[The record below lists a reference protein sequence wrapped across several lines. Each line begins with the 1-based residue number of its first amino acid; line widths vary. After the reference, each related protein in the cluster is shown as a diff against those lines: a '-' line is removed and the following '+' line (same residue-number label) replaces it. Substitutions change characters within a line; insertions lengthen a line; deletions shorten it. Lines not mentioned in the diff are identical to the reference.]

1 MNLVIVESPAK
12 SKTIE
17 KFLGNNFK
25 VVSSIGHIRDLS
37 TTGKFGLGVDV
48 EHDFKPTY
56 VPMAGKTKVINELK
70 KLVKNADKI
79 YLATDPDREGEA
91 ISWHLFDT
99 LDIKEEQYERVL
111 FYEITKEK
119 VLEGLSNPRKI
130 DYNLVRSQETRR
142 ILDRIIGFRLS
153 KLMQN
158 KTGGKS
164 AGRVQSVA
172 LKLVVDREREILAF
186 VKEPY
191 YEINAIFHDYNDM
204 DSQLYAYKGKEIEIK
219 GKDEA
224 DNILKALS
232 NTFNV
237 VNIEKKNK
245 NRSSKFPFT
254 TSTLQ
259 QEAST
264 KLNFNAKKTM
274 SLAQKLYEGIN
285 IGSEHTGLIT
295 YMRTDSIRLSDEF
308 TKPTFAFINETFG
321 KEYVGRVKTSKK
333 VDNVQ
338 DAHEGI
344 RPTSIKRTP
353 EMLKNYL
360 TPDELKLYSLIY
372 YRTLASLMADAK
384 TLVTTVYLDNN
395 EYNFKSSG
403 TVITFD
409 GYLKVYAKY
418 EEAND
423 TILPDLSDVKEL
435 NTDDIKVS
443 EHFTKPKSR
452 YTEAKLIHELEE
464 LGIGRP
470 STYATIMSTIRDRDY
485 VGVEDKKF
493 YPKEIGF
500 TVTDKLQ
507 EFFSNIINV
516 KYTANMET
524 ELDEIAE
531 GKLDNLKVLHEF
543 YDVFEKTLHEAF
555 VNMERVGPAKTGEVC
570 PICGSDLV
578 LRKGKYGEFTACS
591 NYPDCTYVKKDEQ
604 KVQEDLKETGE
615 VCPECGNKLVV
626 RKGRYGEFVSCSN
639 YPNCKYIKK
648 EEKEKQEEKVIMK
661 CPKCD
666 GNIVEKTTRKGKI
679 FYGCNNFPKCKVAL
693 WDKPIDTPCPK
704 CGGIMVEKE
713 DGIHCNDCNYKKED

>member
-17 KFLGNNFK
+17 KFLGNNYK
-25 VVSSIGHIRDLS
+25 VVSSVGHIRDLS
-37 TTGKFGLGVDV
+37 TTGKYGLGVDV
-48 EHDFKPTY
+48 EHDFTPTY
-56 VPMAGKTKVINELK
+56 IPMPGKKKVISDLK
-70 KLVKNADKI
+70 KLVKDADKI

-99 LDIKEEQYERVL
+99 LGIKENKYERVL

-119 VLEGLSNPRKI
+119 VLEGLANPRKI
-130 DYNLVRSQETRR
+130 DYNLVKSQETRR

-191 YEINAIFHDYNDM
+191 YKINAIFHDYNDM
-204 DSQLYAYKGKEIEIK
+204 DSELYAFNNKDLEIK
-219 GKDEA
+219 DKDTANE
-224 DNILKALS
+224 ILKSLS
-232 NTFNV
+232 NEFNL
-237 VNIEKKNK
+237 IKIDKKNK

-264 KLNFNAKKTM
+264 KLGFNAKKTM

-308 TKPTFAFINETFG
+308 TKPTFGYIKETFG
-321 KEYVGRVKTSKK
+321 EEYIGYVKKSKK
-333 VDNVQ
+333 TENVQ

-344 RPTSIKRTP
+344 RPTSIRRTP
-353 EMLKNYL
+353 DTLKNYL

-395 EYNFKSSG
+395 NYQFKSSG

-409 GYLKVYAKY
+409 GYLKVYSKY
-418 EEAND
+418 EDAND
-423 TILPDLSDVKEL
+423 TILPDLSNVKTL

-452 YTEAKLIHELEE
+452 YTEAKLIQELES

-470 STYATIMSTIRDRDY
+470 STYATIMSTIREREY

-493 YPKEIGF
+493 YPTEIGF

-516 KYTANMET
+516 KYTANMEL
-524 ELDEIAE
+524 ELDEIAD
-531 GKLDNLKVLHEF
+531 GKLDNLKVLHAF
-543 YDVFEKTLHEAF
+543 YDIFEKTLHEAF
-555 VNMERVGPAKTGEVC
+555 MKMERVGPSKTGELC
-570 PICGSDLV
+570 PKCGSDLV
-578 LRKGKYGEFTACS
+578 VRKGKYGEFVACS
-591 NYPDCTYVKKDEQ
+591 NYPDCTYVKKDE
-604 KVQEDLKETGE
+604 KEAEEAKTTGE
-615 VCPECGNKLVV
+615 KCPNCGNDLVIK
-626 RKGRYGEFVSCSN
+626 KGRYGEFVACSN
-639 YPNCKYIKK
+639 YPECKYIKK
-648 EEKEKQEEKVIMK
+648 EEKEEKNEEVIMK

-666 GNIVEKTTRKGKI
+666 GNIVTKTTRKGKT

-693 WDKPIDTPCPK
+693 WDKPVSTPCPK
-704 CGGIMVEKE
+704 CGSIMVIKE
-713 DGIHCNDCNYKKED
+713 DGTYCSECNYKLED